1 MRSAG
6 RMQSHAAA
14 ARRLATDGSPKLWG
28 GRFVGAVDPLMEKFN
43 ASIPFDKQLW
53 SVDLHGSREYARAL
67 ARAGILTTAEADALV
82 EGLTAVEAEWASGSF
97 VIVPSDEDIHMAN
110 ERRLS
115 ELIGPVAGKLHTGRS
130 RNDQVATD
138 VRLWLRAELGELRGE
153 LKAKDA
159 HVAKLSGEREKL
171 ESYTRKTLQNVQEK
185 FKTVSE
191 GYKAKIDE
199 KQQRIDHLERRAGAD
214 KAAAKREE
222 ELLVSAVYE
231 LGVEVLSSAH
241 GVHLQPQPRKPA
253 AEGSVQI

>member
-1 MRSAG
+1 MPILICIEHHLPQMLRRWCRTALRSAG
-6 RMQSHAAA
+6 RMESNAVA

-153 LKAKDA
+153 LKQLITTATERAEAEVCLRACVCLSLSLSALARDA
-159 HVAKLSGEREKL
+159 ALARARSLSARLRVG
-171 ESYTRKTLQNVQEK
+171 
-185 FKTVSE
+185 
-191 GYKAKIDE
+191 G
-199 KQQRIDHLERRAGAD
+199 
-214 KAAAKREE
+214 
-222 ELLVSAVYE
+222 
-231 LGVEVLSSAH
+231 
-241 GVHLQPQPRKPA
+241 
-253 AEGSVQI
+253 